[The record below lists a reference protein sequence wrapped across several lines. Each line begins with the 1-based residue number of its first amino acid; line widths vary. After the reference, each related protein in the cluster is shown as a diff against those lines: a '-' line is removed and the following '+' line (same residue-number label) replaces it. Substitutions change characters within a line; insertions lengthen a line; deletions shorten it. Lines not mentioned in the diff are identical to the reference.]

1 MSVGRRPVVDGRTV
15 AVRLVLIRLL
25 VANTAV
31 VVLKFIV
38 GLGTGSLAV
47 LGDAVHS
54 SVDALNNLLG
64 LVVISL
70 ADSGPDEDHPY
81 GHHKFETVGA
91 LAIVAF
97 LSVSAFELIKG
108 SVMRLVSGAPGLH
121 VEGVH
126 LALLGLTLAINVV
139 VATYESRQGQRLDSE
154 ILLADAAHTKSDV
167 FVTLGV
173 LAGLVLARAGLP
185 WADPFIAL
193 FVAALIVVLA
203 YGIVSRAIPV
213 LVDQYA
219 FPEETI
225 RREAETITGV
235 ARAYDIRSRG
245 KHDRA
250 FAELTIAVDGSA
262 SVEQAHEI
270 ADGVEE
276 HLRSR
281 LRLHEII
288 VHVEPC

>member
-1 MSVGRRPVVDGRTV
+1 MFVGRPPVDGRTV

-25 VANTAV
+25 IANAAV
-31 VVLKFIV
+31 VVVKFIV

-54 SVDALNNLLG
+54 SVDALNNVLG

-70 ADSGPDEDHPY
+70 AGRGPDEDHPY
-81 GHHKFETVGA
+81 GHQKFETVGA

-97 LSVSAFELIKG
+97 LSVSAFELVKG
-108 SVMRLVSGAPGLH
+108 SVMRLASGAPGLQ
-121 VEGVH
+121 VEGIH
-126 LALLGLTLAINVV
+126 LALLGLTLAVNVV
-139 VATYESRQGQRLDSE
+139 VATYEARQGRRLGSE

-173 LAGLVLARAGLP
+173 LVGLVLARAGIP
-185 WADPFIAL
+185 WADPLIAM
-193 FVAALIVVLA
+193 FVAGLIVVLA

-225 RREAETITGV
+225 RREAESVTGV

-245 KHDRA
+245 ARDRA

-270 ADGVEE
+270 ADGVED
-276 HLRSR
+276 HLRNR

-288 VHVEPC
+288 VHIEPC

>member
-1 MSVGRRPVVDGRTV
+1 MSVGRPPVDGRTV

-25 VANTAV
+25 IANAAV
-31 VVLKFIV
+31 VVVKFIV

-54 SVDALNNLLG
+54 SVDALNNVLG

-70 ADSGPDEDHPY
+70 AGRGPDEDHPY
-81 GHHKFETVGA
+81 GHQKFETVGA

-97 LSVSAFELIKG
+97 LSVSAFELVKG
-108 SVMRLVSGAPGLH
+108 SVMRLASGAPGLQ
-121 VEGVH
+121 VEGIH
-126 LALLGLTLAINVV
+126 LALLGLTLAVNVV
-139 VATYESRQGQRLDSE
+139 VATYEARQGRRLGSE

-173 LAGLVLARAGLP
+173 LVGLVLARAGIP
-185 WADPFIAL
+185 WADPLIAM
-193 FVAALIVVLA
+193 FVAGLIVVLA

-225 RREAETITGV
+225 RREAESVRGV

-245 KHDRA
+245 ARDRA

-270 ADGVEE
+270 ADGVED
-276 HLRSR
+276 HLRNR

-288 VHVEPC
+288 VHIEPC

>member
-1 MSVGRRPVVDGRTV
+1 MFAGRPPVYGRTV
-15 AVRLVLIRLL
+15 AVRLVLIRLFI
-25 VANTAV
+25 ANAAV
-31 VVLKFIV
+31 VVLKLIV

-47 LGDAVHS
+47 FGDAVHS
-54 SVDALNNLLG
+54 SVDALNNVLG
-64 LVVISL
+64 LVVVSL
-70 ADSGPDEDHPY
+70 AGRGPDEDHPY
-81 GHHKFETVGA
+81 GHQKFETLGA

-97 LSVSAFELIKG
+97 LSVSAFELVKG
-108 SVMRLVSGAPGLH
+108 AVMRLASGASGLH
-121 VEGVH
+121 VEGIH

-139 VATYESRQGQRLDSE
+139 VATYESRLGRRLGSE

-173 LAGLVLARAGLP
+173 LAGLVLARAGIP
-185 WADPFIAL
+185 WADPVIAL
-193 FVAALIVVLA
+193 LVAGLIVLLA

-219 FPEETI
+219 FPEEII
-225 RREAETITGV
+225 RREAETVTGV

-245 KHDRA
+245 GYDSVY
-250 FAELTIAVDGSA
+250 AELTIAVDGSA